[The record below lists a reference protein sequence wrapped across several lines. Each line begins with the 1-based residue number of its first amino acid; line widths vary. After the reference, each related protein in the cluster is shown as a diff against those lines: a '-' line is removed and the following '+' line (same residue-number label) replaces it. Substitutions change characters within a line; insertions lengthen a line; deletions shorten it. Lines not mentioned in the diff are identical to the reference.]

1 MREKR
6 TTIKQKIEEQT
17 REEIK
22 NMFGTASQLEDNERV
37 EEESLEG
44 EAFNLLAEF
53 KKESEVKLNGEVYY
67 VSQLFN

>member
-44 EAFNLLAEF
+44 EAFNLLPEF
-53 KKESEVKLNGEVYY
+53 KKES
-67 VSQLFN
+67 

>member
-1 MREKR
+1 
-6 TTIKQKIEEQT
+6 
-17 REEIK
+17 
-22 NMFGTASQLEDNERV
+22 MFGTASQLEDNERV